1 MKCPNCGNEL
11 NPNQKF
17 CTKCGKEVP
26 ENIRILENV
35 EKDRKLELQQKIIIL
50 LVALIVCFVVAFGAI
65 HFIGNRS
72 DVDIPNENEN
82 NVEDNN
88 NQIFD
93 NSARNCEDVDVKNLV
108 LNIYKENDYYYKY
121 IDPTSISKI
130 YLASPVAT
138 KYERS
143 IDKYSCKGFVT
154 LEAPNGFRPK
164 KYEFSNNFYSKVHS
178 YETIDNG
185 VQVIQKTT
193 KIQCPVTYSSQI
205 SEGQISVYSSY
216 CNGGSFYDNGNTDIF
231 TYDENNPYLEVPG
244 SRAQIQKEE
253 RERKQRLE
261 KERQEE
267 LRRQKEEAR
276 LEQERIREEQKA
288 RERYNNSEEGRYE
301 NAEKD
306 LF

>member
-11 NPNQKF
+11 KPNQKF
-17 CTKCGKEVP
+17 CTKCGEEVS
-26 ENIRILENV
+26 ENIRLMENV

-50 LVALIVCFVVAFGAI
+50 LVSLIVCFVVVVGVI

-72 DVDIPNENEN
+72 DVDIPDENEN
-82 NVEDNN
+82 NVENDN

-93 NSARNCEDVDVKNLV
+93 NSARNCEDVDVKDLV

-143 IDKYSCKGFVT
+143 IDKYSCKAIVT
-154 LEAPNGFRPK
+154 LEASNGFRPK
-164 KYEFSNNFYSKVHS
+164 KYEYNNNFYSKVQT

-185 VQVIQKTT
+185 VQLIEKVN

-205 SEGQISVYSSY
+205 SEGQVSVYSSY
-216 CNGGSFYDNGNTDIF
+216 CNGGSFYDNSDADQF
-231 TYDENNPYLEVPG
+231 TYDENHPYIEVPG
-244 SRAQIQKEE
+244 SRAKIQKEE

-267 LRRQKEEAR
+267 LRRQREEAR

-301 NAEKD
+301 NAEND